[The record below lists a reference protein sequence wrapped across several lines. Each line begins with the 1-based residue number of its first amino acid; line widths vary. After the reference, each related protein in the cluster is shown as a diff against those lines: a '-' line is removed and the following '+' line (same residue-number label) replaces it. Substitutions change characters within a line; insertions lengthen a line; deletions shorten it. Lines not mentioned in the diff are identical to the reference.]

1 MWMRSLVRI
10 AAVIVAVI
18 GIQQLCVAPYRG
30 NLAIGAVEWRT
41 SHDEA
46 DNLPRAVALA
56 HRNLSDLGAA
66 ERSRR
71 LDPNWYLLYGA
82 NCELLGRWSEAADV
96 YTRALRI
103 DDRPEIYV
111 SRGMAR
117 LHLGRI
123 PEAEGDLA
131 TAARFNPQVLNDLD
145 GELREHV
152 AAAAGLR

>member
-1 MWMRSLVRI
+1 MRSLIRI
-10 AAVIVAVI
+10 AAVIAAII
-18 GIQQLCVAPYRG
+18 GIQQLCIAPYRG
-30 NLAIGAVEWRT
+30 NLAIGAVEWRL
-41 SHDEA
+41 SHAEEN
-46 DNLPRAVALA
+46 NLALV
-56 HRNLSDLGAA
+56 HKNLSDLATA
-66 ERSRR
+66 ERSRS

-82 NCELLGRWSEAADV
+82 NCELLGRWSEAADA

-123 PEAEGDLA
+123 PEAEADLA
-131 TAARFNPQVLNDLD
+131 TAARFNPQVLNELD

-152 AAAAGLR
+152 AAAAGLH

>member
-1 MWMRSLVRI
+1 MRSLIRI
-10 AAVIVAVI
+10 AAVIAAII
-18 GIQQLCVAPYRG
+18 GIQQLCIAPYRG
-30 NLAIGAVEWRT
+30 NLAIGAVEWRL
-41 SHDEA
+41 SHAEEN
-46 DNLPRAVALA
+46 NLALV
-56 HRNLSDLGAA
+56 HKNLSDLATA
-66 ERSRR
+66 ERSRS

-82 NCELLGRWSEAADV
+82 NCELLGRWSEAADA

-123 PEAEGDLA
+123 PEAEADLA
-131 TAARFNPQVLNDLD
+131 TAARFNPQVLNELD

-152 AAAAGLR
+152 AAAAGIR

>member
-10 AAVIVAVI
+10 AAAIAAII
-18 GIQQLCVAPYRG
+18 GIQQLCIAPYRG
-30 NLAIGAVEWRT
+30 NLAIGAVEWR
-41 SHDEA
+41 SRDEP
-46 DNLPRAVALA
+46 DNAPRAIALA

-117 LHLGRI
+117 LHLGLI
-123 PEAEGDLA
+123 PEAEADLA
-131 TAARFNPQVLNDLD
+131 TAARFNPKVLNELD

>member
-1 MWMRSLVRI
+1 MRNVIRI
-10 AAVIVAVI
+10 AAVIAAVI
-18 GIQQLCVAPYRG
+18 GIQQLCIAPYRG
-30 NLAIGAVEWRT
+30 NLAIGAVEWRS
-41 SHDEA
+41 SHDEPNNA
-46 DNLPRAVALA
+46 PRAFALA
-56 HRNLSDLGAA
+56 HKNLSDLGDA

-111 SRGMAR
+111 SRGMAL

-123 PEAEGDLA
+123 PEAEADLA
-131 TAARFNPQVLNDLD
+131 TAARFNPMVLNELD